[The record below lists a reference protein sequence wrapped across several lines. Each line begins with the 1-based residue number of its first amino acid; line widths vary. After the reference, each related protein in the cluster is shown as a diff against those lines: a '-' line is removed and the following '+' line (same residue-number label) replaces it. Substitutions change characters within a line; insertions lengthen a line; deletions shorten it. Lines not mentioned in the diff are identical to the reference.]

1 MTKTKNY
8 WPHAI
13 VLVLI
18 FMVCA
23 CAAVVVIAMKNPVE
37 MDNFYMEKYQQV
49 DENINEILAKQKI
62 FEDTFEMQ
70 YKTKKFIIGQ
80 SNTFEMSIK
89 NKIDGQMVEHANIK
103 LMITRPETNKDNQ
116 EIVAKDAKNGVF
128 VFEGIMADKPGRWQV
143 LTMAVI
149 DGKKGF
155 NKYEVYATK

>member
-1 MTKTKNY
+1 MTKKNY
-8 WPHAI
+8 WPHSI

-23 CAAVVVIAMKNPVE
+23 CVAVVVIAMKNPVE

-89 NKIDGQMVEHANIK
+89 NKIDGQIVEHANIK
-103 LMITRPETNKDNQ
+103 LMVTRPETNKDNQ
-116 EIVAKDAKNGVF
+116 EILAKDAKNGVF

-143 LTMAVI
+143 LTMIVI

-155 NKYEVYATK
+155 NKYEVYASK